1 MLRKKGNA
9 RDDINFSYGT
19 EASAEAKQ
27 REEKVLKDIC
37 LNQRVVYELAVTCP
51 ASTRKGIKKK
61 KKNESPHTGQRYAED
76 CTNSKCFCD
85 GRI

>member
-9 RDDINFSYGT
+9 RDDKNFSYGT
-19 EASAEAKQ
+19 EASAEAEQ

-51 ASTRKGIKKK
+51 ASTRKGI
-61 KKNESPHTGQRYAED
+61 
-76 CTNSKCFCD
+76 
-85 GRI
+85 